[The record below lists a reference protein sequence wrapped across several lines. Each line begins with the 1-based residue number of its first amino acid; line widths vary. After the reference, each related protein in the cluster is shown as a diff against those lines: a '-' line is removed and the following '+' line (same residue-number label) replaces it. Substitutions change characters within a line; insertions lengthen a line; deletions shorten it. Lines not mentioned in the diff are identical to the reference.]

1 MLFER
6 ERERE
11 RERESKS
18 RGDFNLIFSEDSN
31 LSNFIKEAIMQIA
44 NSLFD
49 ELGVK
54 WGEFKLVD
62 LFDYERGTRLTKNN
76 RENGIYPLVT
86 AGEINLGVKEFISNK
101 NQKIFNNA
109 ITIDMFCNS
118 FVHINDFCCDDNVLV
133 LTSRAKISTQVMHF
147 ICAVINKSKD
157 KFGYGRQYRQNTLKK
172 HIVHLPIDKLGKPN
186 FTLMENFI
194 KDIEKKHMHKLI
206 NYYKFLTMGGSRAEF
221 NLAYYEKFQNLEW
234 KEFRIDDLFDIKKG
248 KRLTKSQMKDGN
260 INFIGAT
267 STNNGITAKISND
280 THLHPSNT
288 ISVTYNGSVG
298 EAFYQPSRFWASDD
312 VNIVYPKFKNNK
324 FLSLFFAAIFRKQGQ
339 KYGYNR
345 KWTKEI
351 MQEDKILLPTYGDR
365 QIAFDFI
372 EEYILQVQNK
382 MRYLLLLRD

>member
-1 MLFER
+1 
-6 ERERE
+6 
-11 RERESKS
+11 
-18 RGDFNLIFSEDSN
+18 
-31 LSNFIKEAIMQIA
+31 MQIA

-86 AGEINLGVKEFISNK
+86 AGEINLGVKEFIDNK
-101 NQKIFNNA
+101 NQKVFNNA

-133 LTSRAKISTQVMHF
+133 LTSKAKISTQVMHF
-147 ICAVINKSKD
+147 ISAVINKSKD
-157 KFGYGRQYRQNTLKK
+157 KFGYGRQYRQNTLEK
-172 HIVHLPIDKLGKPN
+172 HIVHLPIDKFGKPN

-194 KDIEKKHMHKLI
+194 KDIEKKHTQKLI
-206 NYYKFLTMGGSRAEF
+206 NYHKFLTMGGNRAEF
-221 NLAYYEKFQNLEW
+221 NLAYYEKIQNLEW
-234 KEFRIDDLFDIKKG
+234 KEFKIDDLFEIKKG

-312 VNIVYPKFKNNK
+312 VNVLYPKFKNNK
-324 FLSLFFAAIFRKQGQ
+324 FLSLFFATIFRKQGQ

-351 MQEDKILLPTYGDR
+351 MQEDKVLLPTYGDR

-372 EEYILQVQNK
+372 EEYISQVQNK
-382 MRYLLLLRD
+382 MRDLLLLRD

>member
-1 MLFER
+1 MCLPF
-6 ERERE
+6 E

-18 RGDFNLIFSEDSN
+18 CSDFNLIFSKDSSI
-31 LSNFIKEAIMQIA
+31 SNFIKDAIMQIA

-49 ELGVK
+49 KLGVK

-86 AGEINLGVKEFISNK
+86 AGETNLGVKEFINNK

-118 FVHINDFCCDDNVLV
+118 FVHIKDFCCDDNILV
-133 LTSRAKISTQVMHF
+133 LTSKAKISTQAMHF
-147 ICAVINKSKD
+147 ISAVINKSKD
-157 KFGYGRQYRQNTLKK
+157 KFGYGRQYRQNTLEK
-172 HIVHLPIDKLGKPN
+172 HIVHLPIDKFGKPN

-194 KDIEKKHMHKLI
+194 KDIEKKHTHKLI
-206 NYYKFLTMGGSRAEF
+206 NYYKFLTIGGNRAEF

-234 KEFRIDDLFDIKKG
+234 KEFRIDDLFEIKKG
-248 KRLTKSQMKDGN
+248 KRLTKSQMKGGN

-312 VNIVYPKFKNNK
+312 VNILYPKFKNNK

-351 MQEDKILLPTYGDR
+351 MQEDKILLSTYGDR

-382 MRYLLLLRD
+382 MRDLFLLRD

>member
-1 MLFER
+1 MPF

-18 RGDFNLIFSEDSN
+18 RGDFNLIFSEDSSI
-31 LSNFIKEAIMQIA
+31 SNFIKEAIMQIA

-49 ELGVK
+49 KLGVK

-86 AGEINLGVKEFISNK
+86 AGEINLGVKEFINNK

-118 FVHINDFCCDDNVLV
+118 FVHIKDFCCDDNVLV
-133 LTSRAKISTQVMHF
+133 LTSRSKISTQAMHF
-147 ICAVINKSKD
+147 ISAAINKSKD
-157 KFGYGRQYRQNTLKK
+157 KFGYGRQYRQNTLEK
-172 HIVHLPIDKLGKPN
+172 HIVYLPIDKFDKPN

-194 KDIEKKHMHKLI
+194 KDIEKKHTQKLI

-234 KEFRIDDLFDIKKG
+234 KEFRIDDLFEIKKG

-312 VNIVYPKFKNNK
+312 VNVLYPKFKNNK
-324 FLSLFFAAIFRKQGQ
+324 FLSLFFATIFRKQGQ

-351 MQEDKILLPTYGDR
+351 MQEDKVLLPTYGDG

-372 EEYILQVQNK
+372 EEYISQVQNK
-382 MRYLLLLRD
+382 MRNLLLSRD